1 MNSATRGSV
10 ERVVLTGFMGAGKS
24 TVGRILAPLLGWRL
38 LDIDSLLCQTSGA
51 TVMELFARHGERGFR
66 QLESTAIADALQESN
81 AVIALGGG
89 AVEHAETRT
98 MLSGDSR
105 AFLVYLEAPFAVSL
119 ARCAGEPGAAV
130 RPLLQ
135 DSGTLEKRF
144 LARLPL
150 YRAAHLTVPTG
161 EHTPNEIAKLLADEV
176 RRER

>member
-1 MNSATRGSV
+1 MHSAVRGSI

-38 LDIDSLLCQTSGA
+38 LDIDSLLCDKNGA
-51 TVMELFARHGERGFR
+51 TVVELFAQHGEQGFR
-66 QLESTAIADALQESN
+66 RLEAAAIAEALQEQN

-89 AVEHAETRT
+89 AIEHAETRAL
-98 MLSGDSR
+98 LSSDPLG
-105 AFLVYLEAPFAVSL
+105 LIVYLEAPFAVSL

-135 DSGTLEKRF
+135 DSAALEQRF
-144 LARLPL
+144 RARLPF
-150 YRAAHLTVPTG
+150 YRAAHLTVLTS
-161 EHTPNEIAKLLADEV
+161 EHTPDEIAKLLAEEV